1 MNAQE
6 HSEAPGAPAPG
17 GVGPASPSR
26 RHWMLLGVGLAA
38 AATGAGLA
46 WWRFSPRSE
55 DEQALAQFWASRFE
69 SPDGTLLEMAA
80 FRGRPLLLNFW
91 ATWCPPCVQ
100 ELPRLNAFHAA
111 HQAQGWQV
119 LGLAIDQLDSV
130 RGFLQRTPLGFPQAL
145 PGAAGLALVRGLG
158 NPGGGLPFSVL
169 FAPNGRIAERKIGEL
184 SDDDL
189 QQWRTAL

>member
-1 MNAQE
+1 MSAQE
-6 HSEAPGAPAPG
+6 HSEARDAAS
-17 GVGPASPSR
+17 GVAGPASRQR
-26 RHWMLLGVGLAA
+26 RHGLLLGVGLAA

-46 WWRFSPRSE
+46 WWRFSPRNE
-55 DEQALAQFWASRFE
+55 DAQALAQFWSSSFE
-69 SPDGTLLEMAA
+69 SPQGEPLAMAA

-119 LGLAIDQLDSV
+119 LGLAIDQLASV
-130 RGFLQRTPLGFPQAL
+130 RSFLQRTPLGFPQAL

-169 FAPNGRIAERKIGEL
+169 FAPSGQIVERKIGEL
-184 SDDDL
+184 SSVDL
-189 QQWRTAL
+189 QQWRAAL